1 LLNGLSTNLS
11 AEYYT
16 LQPPSVLSNVYQ
28 TALQN
33 KSSRTAWACC

>member
-16 LQPPSVLSNVYQ
+16 LQPPSVLSNVSDRPS
-28 TALQN
+28 
-33 KSSRTAWACC
+33 K